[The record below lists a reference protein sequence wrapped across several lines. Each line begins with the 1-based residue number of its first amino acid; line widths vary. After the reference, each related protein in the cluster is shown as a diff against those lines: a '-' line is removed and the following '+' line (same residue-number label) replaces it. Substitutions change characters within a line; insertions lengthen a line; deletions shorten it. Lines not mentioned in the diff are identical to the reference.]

1 MLSLKDLQFQAEGK
15 IQTLKE
21 EGTYRNFS
29 VINRQAGSFPVAK
42 LRKPNNELQDV
53 VVWCSNDY
61 LGMGQHPKVLEAAGK
76 AILKYGAGAG
86 GSRNIGGTND
96 EVQLLEEEIAS
107 WLGRERSL
115 VFPTGYGS
123 NDASIESL
131 ITIFP
136 NLQIFSDELNHASII
151 AGVRRS
157 KGVRHIFRHND
168 AKHLESLLDS
178 ADPHAPKLVILES
191 VYSMDGDIAPLAD
204 IVHVAKS
211 YESLVFLDEAHAIGM
226 YGPEGRGIAASL
238 GLSEEID
245 IIQGT
250 LAKAIGVIGGFV
262 AGADWLI
269 DAIRCFA
276 PGFIFTTA
284 MPPSIC
290 AAARTSISI
299 IRQQESSRRELAD
312 KTERLREIFIHNGI
326 EVMPQSE
333 THVLPILIGSAH
345 RCTES
350 ARILLEDYGIYVQPI
365 NAPTVPVGT
374 SRFRINVTPT
384 HTEQQME
391 YLASSLAKVM
401 ERVPNEQ

>member
-1 MLSLKDLQFQAEGK
+1 MLSLKDLQFQTEGK

-21 EGTYRNFS
+21 EGAYRNFS
-29 VINRQAGSFPVAK
+29 VINRQAGNYPVAK
-42 LRKPNNELQDV
+42 LRTPNNELQDV

-76 AILKYGAGAG
+76 AILKYGVGAG

-107 WLGRERSL
+107 WLDRERSL

-123 NDASIESL
+123 NDASIEAL

-178 ADPHAPKLVILES
+178 ADPHAPKLVVLES

-211 YESLVFLDEAHAIGM
+211 YKSLVFLDEVHAIGM

-238 GLSEEID
+238 GLDEEID
-245 IIQGT
+245 IVQGT
-250 LAKAIGVIGGFV
+250 LAKSIGVIGGFV

-299 IRQQESSRRELAD
+299 IRQQESLRRELAD

-333 THVLPILIGSAH
+333 THVLPVLIGSAH
-345 RCTES
+345 RCTKS
-350 ARILLEDYGIYVQPI
+350 ARILLEEYGIYVQPI

-374 SRFRINVTPT
+374 SRFRINVTPA
-384 HTEQQME
+384 HTEKQME

>member
-1 MLSLKDLQFQAEGK
+1 M
-15 IQTLKE
+15 
-21 EGTYRNFS
+21 
-29 VINRQAGSFPVAK
+29 
-42 LRKPNNELQDV
+42 
-53 VVWCSNDY
+53 WCSNDY

-226 YGPEGRGIAASL
+226 YGPEGRGIAASS
-238 GLSEEID
+238 GCP
-245 IIQGT
+245 
-250 LAKAIGVIGGFV
+250 
-262 AGADWLI
+262 
-269 DAIRCFA
+269 R
-276 PGFIFTTA
+276 
-284 MPPSIC
+284 
-290 AAARTSISI
+290 RSIS
-299 IRQQESSRRELAD
+299 SKEL
-312 KTERLREIFIHNGI
+312 
-326 EVMPQSE
+326 
-333 THVLPILIGSAH
+333 
-345 RCTES
+345 
-350 ARILLEDYGIYVQPI
+350 
-365 NAPTVPVGT
+365 
-374 SRFRINVTPT
+374 
-384 HTEQQME
+384 
-391 YLASSLAKVM
+391 
-401 ERVPNEQ
+401 